1 MLHKSLHFVY
11 VKHIQKEW
19 RGISIVTSPR
29 FQFCFRF
36 PLWAKNNKGYEFM
49 EIFNSL
55 FIVYQIIYTVRRRE
69 KMNITFCFLNEK
81 KKIYV
86 FRSYGVSF
94 IFKFYFYEHGVIYF

>member
-49 EIFNSL
+49 EIFNSP
-55 FIVYQIIYTVRRRE
+55 FIVYQIIYTVRRSE
-69 KMNITFCFLNEK
+69 KNEHYFLLFKWKEK
-81 KKIYV
+81 DICI
-86 FRSYGVSF
+86 SF
-94 IFKFYFYEHGVIYF
+94 LRCKLYI